1 MLFRFNDRSSKVDL
15 ASPSRRRILRGA
27 GFAVMLP
34 ALPSLLPRRAWGA
47 GATAPK
53 RALWWW
59 VPEGAIPQTPV
70 SENFESTSG
79 TRWFPTGTETN
90 FSFADGQL
98 SRSIETVKSDVVMIR
113 GVDTGF
119 VRAAGCPHDVG
130 PRFALSCAGP
140 TSIDQ
145 LIGAKQTTRFRT
157 LELGIGT
164 WKLAREDTR
173 IHFLN
178 GAPIEPM
185 NNPNAVFMKLFG
197 DPSQVSTP
205 MGDMTL
211 ARLQA
216 RKKSVWDAVLE
227 DLKRVR
233 NATGAVDKA
242 NLDSYET
249 AIRQAEQ
256 TLVQTNGMMSQAV
269 GAACKM
275 PGVDLASVAGVKV
288 WDAESSGGQ
297 LMLFDKVA
305 AVQQQLAVLALQCDQ
320 TRVAT
325 LMFTK
330 GRPGQRFDFLNLA
343 RVEALHTYA
352 HEGNFND
359 PSMLQSWIKCHEWLV
374 EQFVGFVK
382 KLQTTPDVD
391 GRNLID
397 NVVVIKTSDLTTG
410 SHGFRDMP
418 VVLAGRAGGALKT
431 GRYLDFTSNRQRL
444 VNLHLAIAK
453 LMDQPLERFPVEGGM
468 YADSAPLPGVA

>member
-1 MLFRFNDRSSKVDL
+1 MLFRFKDSESNVDL
-15 ASPSRRRILRGA
+15 ASPSRRRVLRGA

-34 ALPSLLPRRAWGA
+34 ALPSLMPRRAWGA
-47 GATAPK
+47 ATTAPK

-59 VPEGAIPQTPV
+59 VPEGSIPQTPTD
-70 SENFESTSG
+70 ENFESTGG
-79 TRWFPTGTETN
+79 TRWFPTGTETD
-90 FSFADGQL
+90 FSFGSDQL
-98 SRSIETVKSDVVMIR
+98 TKPLEAVKQDIVLIR

-130 PRFALSCAGP
+130 PRFALSCAGQ

-145 LIGAKQTTRFRT
+145 LIGQKMTTRFRT
-157 LELGIGT
+157 LELGVGT

-205 MGDMTL
+205 TGDQTL

-216 RKKSVWDAVLE
+216 RRKSVWDAVLD
-227 DLKRVR
+227 DLKNVR
-233 NATGAVDKA
+233 NDASAIDKA

-256 TLVQTNGMMSQAV
+256 ALVSTNTMMGQAV

-275 PGVDLASVAGVKV
+275 PGVDLASVSGVKI

-297 LMLFDKVA
+297 LVLFDKVS

-320 TRVAT
+320 TRIAT
-325 LMFTK
+325 LMFMK
-330 GRPGQRFDFLNLA
+330 GRPSQRFDFLDIP

-352 HEGNFND
+352 HENNFNQTG
-359 PSMLQSWIKCHEWLV
+359 MMESWTECHKWLV
-374 EQFVGFVK
+374 GQLVGFIQ
-382 KLQTTPDVD
+382 KLKTTPDID
-391 GRNLID
+391 GRNLIE

-418 VVLAGRAGGALKT
+418 LVLAGRCGGALKT
-431 GRYLDFTSNRQRL
+431 GRYLDFTSNRQRM

-453 LMDQPLERFPVEGGM
+453 LMDQPVAQFPVEGGM
-468 YADSAPLPGVA
+468 YANTTPLAI